1 MIEIYN
7 IYLKLLGYISFN
19 RDNKILNVLH
29 YIHIFF
35 MFSLLSF
42 PFFYQLVYYIQ
53 NWSIN
58 IILSS
63 FVTSLEP
70 IQYILTIL
78 YFRHK
83 HFIKL
88 ILKNGY
94 NKKFIFKLN
103 ILTIIIFF
111 ISLVYTII
119 CVSVSL
125 SLNKSGITR
134 NDDIIFNNMNRYL
147 YILILIFHKFV
158 SSNVFFSVNIFFT
171 NTLLL
176 HSTYLL
182 KLAKKIKEDSSNNQ
196 INILDICKEYF
207 EQKNYYKKT
216 INKLNNIFAI
226 TFLTSGTYIY
236 IVIYNILIEYDD
248 NSNYV
253 DYIRMIVYGIMLIIF
268 GYTQDK
274 INKSI
279 NEIINNIYNINFL
292 RDSLNRIEI
301 DYNFIDKYNNESKK
315 NFKKEISIQNSSKPN
330 ESKPN
335 ESNVNEFN
343 PNIFSYIIDRENSKY
358 LDWLVLNNMINIEW
372 DKINFLGFEL
382 NGFDIIKQIITI
394 ASSLILI
401 IQALKN

>member
-1 MIEIYN
+1 
-7 IYLKLLGYISFN
+7 
-19 RDNKILNVLH
+19 
-29 YIHIFF
+29 
-35 MFSLLSF
+35 
-42 PFFYQLVYYIQ
+42 
-53 NWSIN
+53 
-58 IILSS
+58 
-63 FVTSLEP
+63 
-70 IQYILTIL
+70 
-78 YFRHK
+78 
-83 HFIKL
+83 
-88 ILKNGY
+88 
-94 NKKFIFKLN
+94 
-103 ILTIIIFF
+103 
-111 ISLVYTII
+111 
-119 CVSVSL
+119 
-125 SLNKSGITR
+125 
-134 NDDIIFNNMNRYL
+134 MNRYL